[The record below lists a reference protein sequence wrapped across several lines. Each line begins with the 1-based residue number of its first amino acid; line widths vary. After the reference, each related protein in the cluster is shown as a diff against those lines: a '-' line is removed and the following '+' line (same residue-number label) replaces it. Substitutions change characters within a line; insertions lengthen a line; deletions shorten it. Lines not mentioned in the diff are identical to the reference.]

1 MSHRNNRVWKGVEGQ
16 PHGSVNRCG
25 STMVLIAVLLPVL
38 FGLAAF
44 AINIAYME
52 SLNTDVQV
60 TIDAAARAAGREYVL
75 TGSEAKAL
83 LAAQEAATENPVAG
97 QVLTL
102 KASDLQFGK
111 STRSSVD
118 QPYAFTPAEKGNAV
132 RITSES
138 LADGTGNTIPALFPI
153 FGNTFNVRVRQSATS
168 TQSTFD
174 IALVID
180 RSGSMA
186 FAADEVSDPD
196 VPPATAPVGWDFG
209 DPVPTNARWLDLIAA
224 VKTFNQMLEDS
235 PQDELLAL
243 ATYSTYAN
251 VDLELT
257 DDYNQITD
265 ILSQASINGVQG
277 GTNIGDG
284 IYAGRWAATK
294 SDNCRSY
301 ASKVIVLMTDGNHNY
316 GSNPYWA
323 AKMAAKSGV
332 TVFTITFS
340 DEANQSAMQTVAEN
354 AAGKHFHASDALQ
367 LKEAFR
373 DIARN
378 LPSLI
383 TE

>member
-1 MSHRNNRVWKGVEGQ
+1 MHQLSDTIVELPKGCTNQ
-16 PHGSVNRCG
+16 RLNRCG
-25 STMVLIAVLLPVL
+25 ATMVLIAVLLPVL

-75 TGSEAKAL
+75 TGSEAQAL
-83 LAAQEAATENPVAG
+83 QAAQEAANENPVAG
-97 QVLTL
+97 QVL
-102 KASDLQFGK
+102 KIQASDLQFGK

-118 QPYAFTPAEKGNAV
+118 QPYEFTPAQQGNAV

-153 FGNTFNVRVRQSATS
+153 FGKTLNVRARRSATS

-174 IALVID
+174 IALVVD

-196 VPPATAPVGWDFG
+196 VPPATAPALWDFG
-209 DPVPTNARWLDLIAA
+209 DPVPPNARWLDLMGA
-224 VKTFNQMLEDS
+224 VKTFNSMLEDS
-235 PQDELLAL
+235 PQNELLAL
-243 ATYSTYAN
+243 ATYSTYAG
-251 VDLELT
+251 VELELT
-257 DDYNQITD
+257 DDYKQITD
-265 ILSQASINGVQG
+265 VLSQISVNRVEG

-284 IYAGRWAATK
+284 IYAGRWAATD
-294 SDNCRSY
+294 SANCRAY
-301 ASKVIVLMTDGNHNY
+301 ATKVIVLMTDGNHNY

-323 AKMAAKSGV
+323 AKQAAASGV
-332 TVFTITFS
+332 FVFTITFS
-340 DEANQSAMQTVAEN
+340 DEADQAAMQTVAEN
-354 AAGKHFHASDALQ
+354 AGGKHFHASNASQ

-373 DIARN
+373 DIARS